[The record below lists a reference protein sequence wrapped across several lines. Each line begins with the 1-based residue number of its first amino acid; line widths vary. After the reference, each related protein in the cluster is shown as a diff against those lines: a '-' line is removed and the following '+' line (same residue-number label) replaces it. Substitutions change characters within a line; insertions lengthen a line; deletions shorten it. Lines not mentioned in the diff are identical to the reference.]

1 MKTRH
6 IEFLRDFDWR
16 PSESP
21 RSVLAYKAGK
31 RYFVRAACAVEALAR
46 GAAVPVA
53 RAPAAKPVSTLGLDE
68 GGAAE

>member
-16 PSESP
+16 PPEGP
-21 RSVLAYKAGK
+21 RSVIAYKAGK
-31 RYFVRAACAVEALAR
+31 RYFVRAACAAEALAR

-53 RAPAAKPVSTLGLDE
+53 KAPAASAVSSIGIDE
-68 GGAAE
+68 AGAAE